1 MNDTHRIQFEKPDLD
16 MLARQYT
23 VVDMHFHSHYSDGL
37 NGIPKIADQA
47 RRLGI
52 GISMTDHNAIEGAV
66 EIEQYADL
74 LTIPG
79 IELTSREGTHLL
91 VYFYDV
97 ASLQRFYEQDIRPA
111 MGNGVMS
118 SLALTMEELVERAR
132 TYETVVIF
140 PHPYCAAYT
149 GICNLQFP
157 PDRLEALCAAVDGV
171 EAINAGN
178 IGKWNLKSAVFAF
191 NLDKAITG
199 GSDGHAINH
208 MGKAITYADCRRD
221 RRALLDAVRQGQSR
235 VIGKEID
242 IIRKVTSNGLRL
254 RNNINNYP
262 DLLEKNIKY
271 SYALINRKSQMLRE
285 RVKRHLGG
293 MR

>member
-16 MLARQYT
+16 TLTRRFT
-23 VVDMHFHSHYSDGL
+23 VVDMHFHSHHSDGL
-37 NGIPKIADQA
+37 NGIPEIADRA

-52 GISMTDHNAIEGAV
+52 GLAMTDHNAIEGAV
-66 EIEQYADL
+66 EIDQYDDIF
-74 LTIPG
+74 TIPG
-79 IELTSREGTHLL
+79 VELTSREGTHLL

-97 ASLQRFYEQDIRPA
+97 VGLQRFFDAHIRPA

-118 SLALTMEELVERAR
+118 SLDLPMEELVERAR
-132 TYETVVIF
+132 AYETVIIF

-149 GICNLQFP
+149 GVCNLQFP
-157 PDRLEALCAAVDGV
+157 PERLEALCDRVDGV

-178 IGKWNLKSAVFAF
+178 IAKWNLKSAVFGF
-191 NLDKAITG
+191 NLNKTVTG

-208 MGKAITYADCRRD
+208 MGKAITYVDCKPD
-221 RRALLDAVRQGQSR
+221 RRTFLDAVREGRSR

-271 SYALINRKSQMLRE
+271 SYALINRKSQLLKDS
-285 RVKRHLGG
+285 VKRRFGA